1 MTPPLQ
7 VNEIVSSGADAVG
20 QEEKGQL
27 SNREKKEKQ
36 GPLVG
41 GSAQVDMQAGRQC
54 VVGEWVERSST
65 HAVAV
70 TIFQRWF

>member
-27 SNREKKEKQ
+27 SSREKKEKQ

-41 GSAQVDMQAGRQC
+41 GQRTGRHAGSQAVRRGG
-54 VVGEWVERSST
+54 VG
-65 HAVAV
+65 
-70 TIFQRWF
+70 